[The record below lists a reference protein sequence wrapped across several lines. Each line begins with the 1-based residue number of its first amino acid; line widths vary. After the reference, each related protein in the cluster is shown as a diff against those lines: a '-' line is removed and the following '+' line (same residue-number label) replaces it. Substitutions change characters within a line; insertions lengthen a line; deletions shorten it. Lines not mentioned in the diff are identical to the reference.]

1 MTDTHVPA
9 RGDDEPDQLREQFR
23 QLLRYRWLL
32 GCGVGAGL
40 LGGAWLG
47 VTGADSYAAT
57 SDIVLRAPTNDPF
70 DPAVS
75 VDKTLNM
82 GSERQTALSSSVAQV
97 AAHDLGTTVPTAALQ
112 QGLQVTNPPQT
123 LVLHFAYTAAA
134 PEEAARRANAL
145 TKAYL
150 ELRKSQWDQVRASMV
165 KKYSDQ
171 LAPLV
176 KQQDD
181 ITKQIGRLPDGS
193 SAADSAY
200 AVKANLLNRITELNG
215 QISSLMALDMTP
227 GTVIREAVP
236 PTASDG
242 LGLPMALGLGGAVG
256 IALGLLAAWV
266 RLVFDPTPRSAGEVA
281 RAVRAPVLGILP
293 HGGTGTLLVGS
304 QSDSRAAEEYRS
316 IAFRLA
322 YDDRF
327 ADRRR
332 LLVVAPRA
340 DAGAAAATAA
350 VACNL
355 TASFAE
361 TGKDVL
367 LIEAD
372 LRTPT
377 LVERLRATTTPRPQW
392 TLPDPAARG
401 SAGAGQDGADWPA
414 GGHYAVDA
422 GESGMFDLVPGER
435 VRNVPRALTSAR
447 MTRLIAE
454 ADDPGATV
462 VVLAP
467 PVLAYADALALVDR
481 VDGVLVVCNPRTV
494 HRADLVRIRE
504 LIGGAG
510 GTVLGA
516 VIHSERRDGS
526 SGRRGA
532 PGGGH
537 RAGRPAV
544 SETPQTPQTPQT
556 PGTPG
561 TRTRY
566 APGARGTLPEEDSG
580 TAGPGAFHAADW

>member
-1 MTDTHVPA
+1 M
-9 RGDDEPDQLREQFR
+9 REQFR
-23 QLLRYRWLL
+23 QLLRYRWLI
-32 GCGVGAGL
+32 GGGIGVGL

-47 VTGADSYAAT
+47 VTGADSYAAS

-70 DPAVS
+70 NPAVS

-97 AAHDLGTTVPTAALQ
+97 AAHDLGMTDRSGDLQ
-112 QGLQVTNPPQT
+112 HGLQVTNPPQT
-123 LVLHFAYTAAA
+123 LVLHFTYTAADPA
-134 PEEAARRANAL
+134 QAARRANAL
-145 TKAYL
+145 TVAYL
-150 ELRKSQWDQVRASMV
+150 ELRKSQWEQVRGSMI

-176 KQQDD
+176 KQHED
-181 ITKQIGRLPDGS
+181 ITKQIAQLPDGG
-193 SAADSAY
+193 SATDSAY

-215 QISSLMALDMTP
+215 QISSLKALDMTP

-236 PTASDG
+236 PSAPDG
-242 LGLPMALGLGGAVG
+242 PGLLMALGLGGAVG
-256 IALGLLAAWV
+256 IALGLLSAWV

-293 HGGTGTLLVGS
+293 RGGTGVLLVGG

-332 LLVVAPRA
+332 LLVVAPRGGA
-340 DAGAAAATAA
+340 EPAAAVAA

-367 LIEAD
+367 LVEAD
-372 LRTPT
+372 LRTPS
-377 LVERLRATTTPRPQW
+377 LVERLRTTTTPRPQW
-392 TLPDPAARG
+392 TLPEPTSRAH
-401 SAGAGQDGADWPA
+401 GQDGADWPG
-414 GGHYAVDA
+414 GGHLAVDA

-435 VRNVPRALTSAR
+435 VRNVPRALTSSR

-454 ADDPGATV
+454 ADDPGSTV

-481 VDGVLVVCNPRTV
+481 VDGVLIVCDPRAV
-494 HRADLVRIRE
+494 HRSDLARVRE

-516 VIHSERRDGS
+516 VIHTEGGRARRGK
-526 SGRRGA
+526 RRGA
-532 PGGGH
+532 AGGGH
-537 RAGRPAV
+537 RAGRQAAP
-544 SETPQTPQTPQT
+544 EPP
-556 PGTPG
+556 PGPRKVHS
-561 TRTRY
+561 TRRALLDDDGDIV
-566 APGARGTLPEEDSG
+566 APRGVR
-580 TAGPGAFHAADW
+580 AGDR